1 MKLLTQ
7 EIAQRFPP
15 IYATEDLPEEQKPI
29 VAKFFSP
36 VGAATWYAVEA
47 DALIDAEDERWTPLH
62 VAVASRIAYS
72 DVKFFGY
79 VTGLSQ
85 GEGEWGYFLLS
96 ELESARLPLGLRIE
110 RDLYFG
116 HDKTFG
122 DVLSGRAR

>member
-15 IYATEDLPEEQKPI
+15 IYSTEALPEEAKPI
-29 VAKFFSP
+29 IAKFFSP

-47 DALIDAEDERWTPLH
+47 DALVDAENERWTPLH
-62 VAVASRIAYS
+62 VAVAAGIAYS

-79 VTGLSQ
+79 VTGL
-85 GEGEWGYFLLS
+85 GGPGDDEWGYFLLS
-96 ELESARLPLGLRIE
+96 ELEGARLPLGLHIE

-116 HDKTFG
+116 HDKTIG
-122 DVLSGRAR
+122 DVLAGRA